1 MFTDVE
7 TLRYYTLK
15 VLPLVYDDALSYTE
29 VQGKIVKKLNELI
42 QNNNKLPD
50 YIRELIKTYISSGE
64 IDNIIAEILSDYML
78 SVKNPPENL
87 KPAVGDGS
95 ADDTEAIQGCL
106 EYAKAHHGMCVYF
119 PSGAYLTSTLTLPE
133 NSDVTMFGQGRYVTR
148 LVLRGGVTEPMLKGN
163 VKTLTLTG
171 LTLDG
176 NGDVQVNNVN
186 LIECTGVNVS
196 ISQCILTDGF
206 TLAKLTSSNNI
217 QISHTVFDHAIEN
230 ALTIA
235 GTGDSNCSNVTFNS
249 ISTLV
254 GKEFIKLDSDNNVI
268 KCTVT
273 SDATK
278 LLTINGNNNYVEIDG
293 VRNYSRYTD
302 NGNMNTVK
310 IVRSVYKGTVKQLDV
325 KGENANISYT
335 KSVVN
340 GQTKTENY
348 TGDVSLHSGGKI
360 KNECKTKEEIV
371 NGDVTESGVNKT
383 ETYTGDVTTTGV
395 NKTETYT
402 GNVSTTG
409 VDKTETYSGNVST
422 TGVDKTETY
431 SGNII
436 TNGKTKTETYD
447 SNAIVNANMHVIN
460 TKVGKRETGVQ
471 KNESYTGGVVQN
483 YGNVTQTITGN
494 STENCKNKTIK
505 ASNVDID
512 TTAPL
517 KYKTPT
523 QLESS
528 EFFNYI
534 PMLDRQGNQVKVLT
548 ANGKTNLIASTVA
561 NNVLVIGDSYA
572 EGYTPDGNVK
582 GFPTLMGEYMGW
594 SEDVNYWKQYAGG
607 AGFVSVGSA
616 GKNFMNLLTDAFNRM
631 TEEQRLSIKKI
642 LIAGGWNDAVSS
654 TSSISTA
661 IKGTVG
667 RAKQMFKNADVY
679 IAMIGW
685 SGDYDKRE
693 QIVKNVIP
701 AYTRCSRYG
710 AKYITNS
717 EYIMHNYGGLSSDKN
732 HPNTENQEL
741 LATYLLDGINT
752 GSCDVQYKQSL
763 PFHVN
768 KSVVSSI
775 PSLGELCMSNGVIT
789 WNVGRFYINFANV
802 TIGGGAIPVIAT
814 VDDDCLVRGGKSE
827 SNMFGGVVS
836 GYVQEAGSPDKFYE
850 FNGAITIDNGEVRL
864 SFNNIKDDHSSYQE
878 LTHVTFG
885 RLDMGTICCTS
896 LSC

>member
-7 TLRYYTLK
+7 TLRYWTLK
-15 VLPLVYDDALSYTE
+15 VLPLVYDDALSYAE
-29 VQGKIVKKLNELI
+29 VQGKIVKKLNEVI
-42 QNNNKLPD
+42 KNNNELPA

-119 PSGAYLTSTLTLPE
+119 PSGAYLTGTLSLPE

-171 LTLDG
+171 LTFDG
-176 NGDVQVNNVN
+176 NGDIQVNNVD
-186 LIECTGVNVS
+186 LIECSGVNIS

-206 TLAKLTSSNNI
+206 TLAKLTCANNI

-230 ALTIA
+230 ALTIS

-293 VRNYSRYTD
+293 VRKYSNYAD

-310 IVRSVYKGTVKQLDV
+310 IVRGVYKGSVKQVDV
-325 KGENANISYT
+325 SGENANISYAKT
-335 KSVVN
+335 VLN

-348 TGDVSLHSGGKI
+348 TGDVSLNSGGKL
-360 KNECKTKEEIV
+360 KNESKTKEEIV
-371 NGDVTESGVNKT
+371 NGDITQS
-383 ETYTGDVTTTGV
+383 GV

-402 GNVSTTG
+402 GNVTTTG
-409 VDKTETYSGNVST
+409 VNKTETFSGNLDTTGVAKTETYSG
-422 TGVDKTETY
+422 D
-431 SGNII
+431 II
-436 TNGKTKTETYD
+436 TNGKTKTETYTGNVEVSAD
-447 SNAIVNANMHVIN
+447 QHL
-460 TKVGKRETGVQ
+460 TKTTVSYSEIGVQ
-471 KNESYTGGVVQN
+471 KHEEYTGAVVKN
-483 YGNVTQTITGN
+483 YESDTKTVSGN
-494 STENCKNKTIK
+494 SIEKCANKTIN
-505 ASNVDID
+505 AEAID
-512 TTAPL
+512 LNSTTPL
-517 KYKTPT
+517 KYKTPS
-523 QLESS
+523 QLEST
-528 EFFNYI
+528 EFFNYV
-534 PMLDRQGNQVKVLT
+534 PMLDRSGNKVKVLT
-548 ANGKTNLIASTVA
+548 ANDMTGLISSTVA
-561 NNVLVIGDSYA
+561 NNVLIIGDSYA

-582 GFPTLMGEYMGW
+582 GFPTLMGEYAGW
-594 SEDVNYWKQYAGG
+594 SEDVNFWKQYAGG
-607 AGFVSVGSA
+607 AGFISVGSL
-616 GKNFMNLLTDAFNRM
+616 GKNFKDLIIDAFNRM
-631 TEEQRLSIKKI
+631 TEVQRLSIKKI

-654 TSSISTA
+654 TASILTG
-661 IKGTVG
+661 IKGTIDK
-667 RAKQMFKNADVY
+667 AKELFKNADIY

-685 SGDYDKRE
+685 SANYEKRE
-693 QIVKNVIP
+693 QIVKNVLP
-701 AYTRCSRYG
+701 AYTKCGRYG

-717 EYIMHNYGGLSSDKN
+717 EYIMHNYGGFSSDKN
-732 HPNTENQEL
+732 HPNAENQEL
-741 LATYLLDGINT
+741 LATYLLDGLAS
-752 GSCDVQYKQSL
+752 GSCDVQYKQTL
-763 PFHVN
+763 PFHIN
-768 KSVVSSI
+768 PDVVTSI
-775 PSLGELCMSNGVIT
+775 PSLGEIVMSNGVTT
-789 WNVGRFYINFANV
+789 WNVGRFTVSFSGID
-802 TIGGGAIPVIAT
+802 IGNGAILPIAT

-827 SNMFGGVVS
+827 TNTFGCVVS
-836 GYVQEAGSPDKFYE
+836 GYIQAKTGPNQFHD
-850 FNGAITIDNGEVRL
+850 FNGAITIDNGLVRM
-864 SFNNIKDDHSSYQE
+864 SFNNINDNRDGYLNVKE
-878 LTHVTFG
+878 ATFG
-885 RLDMGTICCTS
+885 RFDMGTVCCTS